1 MSYVLFVQNLAGQ
14 KVKEAYSISLSS
26 NLWQIREMISSLF
39 KKFPAD
45 AKPLQQQKNF
55 YEAKRNESGTIPNS
69 FTIKLIFYFI

>member
-1 MSYVLFVQNLAGQ
+1 MVNG
-14 KVKEAYSISLSS
+14 
-26 NLWQIREMISSLF
+26 LF

-45 AKPLQQQKNF
+45 TKPLQQQKNF